1 MNSEI
6 EDDEEEDDDEEE
18 YSSYDEEED
27 EEDED
32 EDYDQ
37 QSSSDDQERKEVK
50 LTVDRELEW
59 DDTSIEIKD
68 KRLQKVKSSNS
79 SNKIAR
85 SSTSSSVNF
94 TNKFV

>member
-6 EDDEEEDDDEEE
+6 EDDEEEEDEEE
-18 YSSYDEEED
+18 YSSYDED
-27 EEDED
+27 EEEEEEEED

-85 SSTSSSVNF
+85 SSSVNF
-94 TNKFV
+94 SNKFV